1 MTDMI
6 MTNAQLE
13 DNAEFFINA
22 FCPED
27 STGTS
32 MIVAGMV
39 SIIKGNESDLERMKN
54 QKWFERIWYTI
65 TGKNKATVKEMQAR
79 RDDLNK
85 YLIKIISKLSDMA
98 RINSVQAAELS
109 TAILTLD
116 NEFRDMK
123 VSVDKIARA
132 LNDKILSLD
141 TYTFIINDIRNGK
154 YPADKPLLSLLDI
167 MSQLDSRTVKDLNR
181 LRQLRETMEKS
192 GFSFSSKINVREY
205 AEQVFS
211 LSEEKVGRI
220 LLFCQNL
227 SERSRFLAYTC
238 NLIEN
243 YFYLGETDRDVVRTD
258 EAVSVSLRLS
268 KLSDDSTCIVDN
280 MYADLKA
287 AIPEKFSRLSQM
299 AETTEISAYI
309 IGKSSA
315 GKEDLFHVLAKEYE
329 NFTVKSIDFEP
340 GCDEENNAKMQSI
353 RKSIQNK
360 EVNCVIYCVDV
371 LAGKFEKQESGFIKS
386 LSKSFPMLKI
396 AIALTSCVNKSME
409 RKLADYICNETGNRP
424 VCLLAKNFVAGED
437 ITVSAFGVDD
447 LVEEV
452 RSM

>member
-1 MTDMI
+1 MTNMI
-6 MTNAQLE
+6 MTNTQLE
-13 DNAEFFINA
+13 DNAKFFINE

-27 STGTS
+27 SASTS

-39 SIIKGNESDLERMKN
+39 SIINGNEFDLIRIKK

-65 TGKNKATVKEMQAR
+65 TGKNKATVREMQAR

-98 RINSVQAAELS
+98 RTNSAQAAELS
-109 TAILTLD
+109 SAILTLD
-116 NEFRDMK
+116 NGFRDMK
-123 VSVDKIARA
+123 VSIDKIARA

-141 TYTFIINDIRNGK
+141 TYTFIINDIRNKK
-154 YPADKPLLSLLDI
+154 YPADKPLLSLIDI
-167 MSQLDSRTVKDLNR
+167 MSQIDNRTAKDLNR
-181 LRQLRETMEKS
+181 LRQLKETMENS
-192 GFSFSSKINVREY
+192 GFLFRSKINAQEY

-211 LSEEKVGRI
+211 LPEEKVGRI

-243 YFYLGETDRDVVRTD
+243 YFYLGETDRDIVRSN
-258 EAVSVSLRLS
+258 EAVQESLRFS
-268 KLSDDSTCIVDN
+268 KLSSDSYCIVDK
-280 MYADLKA
+280 MYADLKE
-287 AIPEKFSRLSQM
+287 AIPEKFSQLSRM
-299 AETTEISAYI
+299 AEAAKISACI
-309 IGKSSA
+309 IGKDSV
-315 GKEDLFHVLAKEYE
+315 GKDDLFHVLKEYE
-329 NFTVKSIDFEP
+329 NFAIKSVNFEL
-340 GCDEENNAKMQSI
+340 GCSEENIAKCQSV
-353 RKSIQNK
+353 RKSIKNK

-371 LAGKFEKQESGFIKS
+371 STGKFEKQEIEFIKS
-386 LSKSFPMLKI
+386 LSDSFPTLKI
-396 AIALTSCVNKSME
+396 AIALTYCVNKFMAS
-409 RKLADYICNETGNRP
+409 KLADDIYNETGKKP
-424 VCLLAKNFVAGED
+424 ICILAKNVVVRED